1 MIIEHSNQPKP
12 QVEKVDVL
20 VSNQIQNLLGY
31 ESNNKNLLYLITEL
45 QNYNKEVSSSINTH
59 QSIDFKSFKEK
70 IIGSL
75 EKLLIQ
81 ISDCKSSSIRKERI
95 DNIYNW
101 YIKKKT
107 YYFSIS
113 SISSYILLNPSLSS
127 ARKY

>member
-12 QVEKVDVL
+12 QVAKVDVL

-75 EKLLIQ
+75 EKLLIE

-113 SISSYILLNPSLSS
+113 SIKQNHTMKKMKFLIRN
-127 ARKY
+127 